1 MAIAT
6 LRGSLGLQRAHLCG
20 FHANCRI
27 PSWFPHCCFF
37 GFNVFSLLLS
47 SGLISYQLSTVLL
60 LHNEALPEERLSP
73 ARLHEAPELQFVMPV
88 LLLQMGPASPSTP
101 LGVLEVETHVWMQA
115 VE

>member
-1 MAIAT
+1 MPIA
-6 LRGSLGLQRAHLCG
+6 GSHPG
-20 FHANCRI
+20 FLIVVFLALM
-27 PSWFPHCCFF
+27 CF
-37 GFNVFSLLLS
+37 LLS

-101 LGVLEVETHVWMQA
+101 LGVFEVETHVWMQA